1 MTKASAA
8 SLEIDPTRGLLYGS
22 SIGCALVVSLAVQ
35 LKNAG
40 ASAIQPRFLILDRSL
55 SFFFC
60 LSSALISP
68 RMRICYSPY
77 LDDRVHYL
85 SQQPGHPLLKYHN
98 VNPTFC

>member
-1 MTKASAA
+1 MEATWAYLMTKASAA

-55 SFFFC
+55 SFFFLPVEC
-60 LSSALISP
+60 PDLTSNADML
-68 RMRICYSPY
+68 
-77 LDDRVHYL
+77 
-85 SQQPGHPLLKYHN
+85 
-98 VNPTFC
+98 